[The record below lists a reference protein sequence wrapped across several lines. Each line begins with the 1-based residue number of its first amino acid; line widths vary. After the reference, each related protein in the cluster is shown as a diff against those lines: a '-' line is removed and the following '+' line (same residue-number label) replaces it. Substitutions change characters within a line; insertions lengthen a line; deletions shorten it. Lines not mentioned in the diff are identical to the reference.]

1 MSQKDEWIDIS
12 KSKNIDEVRNTKE
25 YKDWVKSIKERDN
38 ECCVLCGA
46 NQHLEANHVFSFKNF
61 VPLRLDSD
69 NGITLCHW
77 CHKKYHAF
85 YNLEKTNPV
94 TLLKFFKE
102 FRF

>member
-38 ECCVLCGA
+38 EECVLCGA
-46 NQHLEANHVFSFKNF
+46 DQHLEAHHVFSFKNF
-61 VPLRLDSD
+61 VPLRLNLD

-85 YNLEKTNPV
+85 YNLENTNPL